1 MYVCSG
7 RPSMDWCGKEGGR
20 HGGSIIQYMY
30 STQSIA
36 RRHPHPHAYNGFAGK
51 NLRLRDPGQIHNMLV
66 NIAALTPAA
75 AAFVFISGEELSEV
89 CLAPAAGTHLL
100 LYGMPMFVLRGV
112 RGGCRRLRLACPDLG
127 VYEERLHCLCVM
139 PLSSLLSCLMRH
151 IVCVCMCV
159 CVCVCV
165 CVCLSVCL
173 CVCVLVSVSL
183 SVSRAGLALSVTC
196 RRSWSKPATR

>member
-1 MYVCSG
+1 M
-7 RPSMDWCGKEGGR
+7 
-20 HGGSIIQYMY
+20 QYMY
-30 STQSIA
+30 STQSRA

-100 LYGMPMFVLRGV
+100 LYGMPVFVLRGV

-127 VYEERLHCLCVM
+127 VYEERLQCLCVM

-151 IVCVCMCV
+151 IVYVCMCV

-165 CVCLSVCL
+165 CVSFCLSVS
-173 CVCVLVSVSL
+173 VCVSL
-183 SVSRAGLALSVTC
+183 SLFLCLYLARGL
-196 RRSWSKPATR
+196 RSL